1 MDKTKVISGKPK
13 VSGAIFRAPLGTPLP
28 TDATSSLDSSFVE
41 LGYAHADGWARQ
53 IAKAYE
59 TLTAWGGDEVNKS
72 RTEHGVTFSTT
83 LIEDLN
89 PDVHEAKWGEA
100 AVTHTPADATHGN
113 RITVT
118 YKGAEP
124 EPAVWVFDM
133 NDQGKLIPRERAK
146 GRKAAIRRLFEHLCE
161 RVDMKQNTY
170 FRITHADCMDDA
182 LSLKQ
187 MLQEKFDNIP
197 VYISMVGA
205 VIGSHCGPGTLAL
218 FFIGEPRGE

>member
-28 TDATSSLDSSFVE
+28 TDATSALDSSFVE

-59 TLTAWGGDEVNKS
+59 TLTAWGGDEVAKP

-100 AVTHTPADATHGN
+100 AVTYTPADATHGN

-133 NDQGKLIPRERAK
+133 NDQGKLHRSVFPYAQDVTES
-146 GRKAAIRRLFEHLCE
+146 FEQTFSDSEAVGLPFE
-161 RVDMKQNTY
+161 MTAYRDPTTDM
-170 FRITHADCMDDA
+170 FFADYIDDGQVTA
-182 LSLKQ
+182 
-187 MLQEKFDNIP
+187 P
-197 VYISMVGA
+197 
-205 VIGSHCGPGTLAL
+205 
-218 FFIGEPRGE
+218 